1 MRASDI
7 GLGDMAIVEMGD
19 GEQSLAQVIQ
29 LEGEEVS
36 LQVFGGGKGLS
47 TQATVR
53 FLGHPTQVTY
63 SPNILGRVF
72 RGDGTPIDGGPDLS
86 GDRQVDIGGPS
97 VNPVTRIVPS
107 KMIRTNVP
115 MIDVFNC
122 LVESQKIPI
131 FSVAGE
137 PFNQLLA
144 RIAIQADAD
153 IIAFGGMG
161 LIFDDYYFFRSTFE
175 DENIF
180 PRTVMFVN
188 QASDPIVE
196 RVLVPDMVLKIAER
210 FAVEEHKRVL
220 VLMTDMTAYADALK
234 EIGISME
241 RVPSNRGYIGD
252 LYSQLAVR
260 YERACSYRGAGSV
273 TILTVT
279 TMPGNDVTHP
289 VPDNTGYITEGQFY
303 LHDGMIDPFGSL
315 SRLKQNVIGKAT
327 REDHAQLMNTMIRLY
342 AGGKEA
348 QQKQAMA
355 FDLSAY
361 DHQLIKFAEL
371 FTTRFMALNV
381 SLPLEQALDLGWQT
395 LAECFEPHEL
405 LMKQALIDKYYPPK
419 APLPRLA
426 HRGQPEEV
434 ARMADIALSKSSLQQ
449 QRDRLRL
456 FERFLPSLELKRQQL
471 TAEYKKAVQVLAEA
485 EQGADQASRA
495 LTALLP
501 ILGSARMK
509 LSGLVRIR
517 HVEVAEEDVLGL
529 RLPTLR
535 AVEFDTADYALLA
548 TPFWFDDL
556 VVCLKDMATYRLVCR
571 CIASAS
577 RACRARCV
585 ASRSASTCSRRC
597 SFPTPSGISRASRSS
612 CRMSSAPRW

>member
-1 MRASDI
+1 MLGGGLNELVRYTRATAIVGDILKIRARDI
-7 GLGDMAIVEMGD
+7 GLGDLASVEMPD

-29 LEGEEVS
+29 LEGDEVS

-63 SPNILGRVF
+63 SPNVLGRVF
-72 RGDGTPIDGGPDLS
+72 RGDGQPMDGGPNLS

-97 VNPVTRIVPS
+97 VNPVTRVVPR

-144 RIAIQADAD
+144 RIAIEADAD
-153 IIAFGGMG
+153 IIAFGGLG
-161 LIFDDYYFFRSTFE
+161 LIFDDYYFFRTRFE
-175 DENIF
+175 DEGIF
-180 PRTVMFVN
+180 GRTVMFVN
-188 QASDPIVE
+188 LASDPIVE
-196 RVLVPDMVLKIAER
+196 RVLTPDMVLKVAER
-210 FAVEEHKRVL
+210 FAVEDNKRVL

-260 YERACSYRGAGSV
+260 YERACSYKGAGSV

-315 SRLKQNVIGKAT
+315 SRLKQNVIGKVT
-327 REDHAQLMNTMIRLY
+327 REDHSQLMNTMIRLY
-342 AGGKEA
+342 SSGKEA

-361 DHQLIKFAEL
+361 DHKLIKFAEL
-371 FTTRFMALNV
+371 FTARFMDLNV
-381 SLPLEQALDLGWQT
+381 SLPLERALDLGWQT
-395 LAECFEPHEL
+395 LAECFEPPEL
-405 LMKQALIDKYYPPK
+405 LMKQALIDKYF
-419 APLPRLA
+419 PRSVSA
-426 HRGQPEEV
+426 AGTPAQP
-434 ARMADIALSKSSLQQ
+434 ARPA
-449 QRDRLRL
+449 
-456 FERFLPSLELKRQQL
+456 
-471 TAEYKKAVQVLAEA
+471 
-485 EQGADQASRA
+485 
-495 LTALLP
+495 
-501 ILGSARMK
+501 
-509 LSGLVRIR
+509 
-517 HVEVAEEDVLGL
+517 
-529 RLPTLR
+529 
-535 AVEFDTADYALLA
+535 
-548 TPFWFDDL
+548 
-556 VVCLKDMATYRLVCR
+556 
-571 CIASAS
+571 
-577 RACRARCV
+577 
-585 ASRSASTCSRRC
+585 
-597 SFPTPSGISRASRSS
+597 
-612 CRMSSAPRW
+612 